1 SASDLIKGMAPGK
14 NGVILAGVAL
24 SGRDVT
30 DLAMA
35 MLFVVPIHEL
45 PHPLA
50 GVGQVGKA
58 SHREGGMVFAGTEQG
73 FRVGVI
79 VGSIRLFVG
88 EAVEQLYPRA
98 CVNRSPNMMA
108 NRFIADSQ
116 SKAARTD
123 LFSTLRSASH
133 GSLMAASSSGK

>member
-1 SASDLIKGMAPGK
+1 MDNGRFLLWIQPNAAYGLPVSSTARPACRMLSASDLIKGMAPGK

-58 SHREGGMVFAGTEQG
+58 SHREGRMVFAGTEQG

-79 VGSIRLFVG
+79 VRDAGTAVRRCDAELFKLGMDPYV
-88 EAVEQLYPRA
+88 
-98 CVNRSPNMMA
+98 
-108 NRFIADSQ
+108 
-116 SKAARTD
+116 
-123 LFSTLRSASH
+123 SA
-133 GSLMAASSSGK
+133 